1 MDIRVIGIKTEE
13 IEITE
18 GLKKVVSYKIPDVIV
33 CPKDHNR
40 VAYFSKRYGKYRC
53 EDKNCNFSMTSEEY
67 IKYELEKSIEN

>member
-1 MDIRVIGIKTEE
+1 MENLVIDVKSLVYE
-13 IEITE
+13 ISE

-53 EDKNCNFSMTSEEY
+53 EDKNCDFHLTSEEY
-67 IKYELEKSIEN
+67 IKQELAKTE